1 MARPSLI
8 PIAESGSNEPW
19 AAHVVRNR
27 KWSKWTTRQ
36 MDHQA
41 VQVHL
46 ACYDEAASETASAS
60 QCWAF
65 TGSTG
70 SSASCWQ

>member
-1 MARPSLI
+1 MKVIESAEKSAAPARCSRAAHARADSNEP
-8 PIAESGSNEPW
+8 ENGSNEPW

-27 KWSKWTTRQ
+27 KWSRWTTRQ

-46 ACYDEAASETASAS
+46 ACYDEAA
-60 QCWAF
+60 
-65 TGSTG
+65 
-70 SSASCWQ
+70 